1 MELFGGV
8 PVKIIAL
15 VKYSMDVAEVRV
27 DHVTRA
33 LRMSGVPYRF
43 GDLDRGVVE
52 ASVQLTEANG
62 GELEVLTFGPPGALG
77 AMKELLAMGAD
88 EATLVDDPYSGAADA
103 AIVAR
108 ILEAAVRRRGPFDL
122 VMCGFASD
130 DGYSQQTGPR
140 LAARLGMPFV
150 SYVTE
155 LSIDGDSLVVSRDL
169 DDVVEKVVA
178 PLPAVVSVAE
188 EAFVPRNVTLLQ
200 MMKAQK
206 KPVNRW
212 DLGHLDLVR
221 AELEQ
226 GFGYETLGETGLVIE
241 RHQLLLKD
249 DDLAEMADRLIDY
262 LVEQR
267 VFALPGG
274 A

>member
-1 MELFGGV
+1 M
-8 PVKIIAL
+8 KIIAL

-27 DHVTRA
+27 DHATRA

-52 ASVQLTEANG
+52 ASVRLKEAYG

-77 AMKELLAMGAD
+77 PMKELLAMGAD
-88 EATLVDDPYSGAADA
+88 EATLVDDPYGGSADA

-108 ILEAAVRRRGPFDL
+108 ALEAAVRKRGPFDL

-140 LAARLGMPFV
+140 LAAHLGMPFV
-150 SYVTE
+150 SYATE
-155 LSIDGDSLVVSRDL
+155 LSIDGDRVMADRDL
-169 DDVVEKVVA
+169 DDVVQKVVA

-188 EAFVPRNVTLLQ
+188 EAFVPRSVTLLQ
-200 MMKAQK
+200 VMKAQK

-212 DLGHLDLVR
+212 DISHLDLVR
-221 AELEQ
+221 GDVDQA
-226 GFGYETLGETGLVIE
+226 FGYETLNETGLVIE
-241 RHQLLLKD
+241 RQQRLLKD
-249 DDLAEMADRLIDY
+249 DDLAQMADRLIDY
-262 LVEQR
+262 LIVER
-267 VFALPGG
+267 VLSMPGG
-274 A
+274 GA